1 MRGQLKIEIRA
12 DGAHISGYVNVTEKK
27 SRPVI
32 TPHGKVVEEI
42 EPRAF
47 EQAISRAGNITVTV
61 DHDNSHVY
69 ASTDEGTLKLYEDNI
84 GLHADVLV
92 TDDTLIDLAKKG
104 KVKGWSFGMYNV
116 RDELERRADDLPLR
130 RIKALDLDHI
140 TLVVRK
146 SPVYSA
152 TSVELRA
159 DAEVDLEIR
168 STEEAPRVT
177 VDEPE
182 TPAYDNAP
190 FRARLEA
197 IKKH

>member
-1 MRGQLKIEIRA
+1 MKIEIRA

-27 SRPVI
+27 SRPVV

-47 EQAISRAGNITVTV
+47 ERAISRAGNITVTV

-92 TDDTLIDLAKKG
+92 TDDTLIGLARKG